1 VLPFLT
7 LRTFMNSNW
16 QSLGVRTHGEAREIF
31 SLATLNI
38 DGSSNRAKGLCAI
51 GTELHFLLLHV
62 DTIIN

>member
-1 VLPFLT
+1 
-7 LRTFMNSNW
+7 MNSNW